1 MTAAQS
7 SGRRLRD
14 LLAGLRF
21 PPGCLRSR
29 CHVHIALVVLDD
41 PDAGF
46 GITLGPGWTVTTTT
60 LSPDLVHD
68 AVLAAPVAL
77 VRDILTGVADPGW
90 ATVHGSVTGTLAG
103 QSALAFSPRSH
114 GTTWPSRGR
123 ST

>member
-7 SGRRLRD
+7 SARRLRD

-21 PPGCLRSR
+21 PPGLPPLTVPL
-29 CHVHIALVVLDD
+29 HLALVALDD

-46 GITLGPGWTVTTTT
+46 GISLGPGWTVTTTT

-103 QSALAFSPRSH
+103 QSTLAFLLEAT
-114 GTTWPSRGR
+114 GDVASRGR